1 MLEYLHAFNQGLIN
15 VLPYFTPHGTETFIY
30 MMIGMGIGFVVGIL
44 PGLGGA
50 TTLALMLP
58 FIYNMDPTTAF
69 AFLLGSNAVTATT
82 GDVTSVLFGV
92 PGEGICAATIV
103 DGHPMAKNG
112 EAGRALGAALMSS
125 LVGAVFGAF
134 ILALAIPIVSPLVL
148 SIGSAEFFMLAVLGV
163 TFVASLSG
171 DNVPKGLI
179 AGGLGLVLAMVGL
192 DPIESVPRFT
202 LEGLLG
208 EDNALFL
215 WDGVS
220 LVAVTVGLFA
230 IPEIIDLAVQ
240 GTSIAGTSQ
249 PGKLGGVMEGIKD
262 TFRHWKL
269 VLRCSAIGAY
279 IGLIPG
285 MGGGPAQ
292 WLAYAHAVQSS
303 PDKERFGKGA
313 VEGVLGPGAANNS
326 KEGGSLIPTLAFGVP
341 GSVSMAI
348 LLGAFIIQGIV
359 PGPDLLNPAKHL
371 TLTFSMVWI
380 IVITNIITVLICL
393 MFLNQLAKVTFVKGT
408 YLIPPILFLVYLG
421 GFAVKNSFGDML
433 LVLIFGAVGWFMV
446 KFDWQRPP
454 LLLGLVLGGIAENN
468 LFIAGRIYGYSWI
481 WHPGVLVIAAIIA
494 VGTLYPYVQARWR
507 RSRQSAEQSTPDP
520 MTAVVKTVP
529 VPLGTRIARAAFALF
544 IAGILGY
551 VVYQARFGFGAWEP
565 RAGLFPWVIGLP
577 SFILALFILIQEAM
591 RSTKKVKVEQ
601 FSFENMPEID
611 PLIERNRTISITAW
625 IVGFFLA
632 IWIIGFVP
640 ASAIATFLYLKLGA
654 RENWGMTLA
663 ITAGCWLFFFGVFD
677 YALQMPFPTGAI
689 FDWVRIDGEMVRNLW
704 AG

>member
-1 MLEYLHAFNQGLIN
+1 MFEYLHAFEQGLIN
-15 VLPYFTPHGTETFIY
+15 ILPFFTPHGTETFLY
-30 MMIGMGIGFVVGIL
+30 MMIGMGVGFVVGIL

-134 ILALAIPIVSPLVL
+134 LLALAIPIVSPLVL

-171 DNVPKGLI
+171 ENVPKGLV

-202 LEGLLG
+202 LEGLIG
-208 EDNALFL
+208 EDNSLFL

-240 GTSIAGTSQ
+240 GSSISRDSV
-249 PGKLGGVMEGIKD
+249 PGKLGGVMEGVKD

-269 VLRCSAIGAY
+269 VLRCSGIGAY

-292 WLAYAHAVQSS
+292 WLAYAHAVQTS
-303 PDKERFGKGA
+303 PHKERFGKGA

-371 TLTFSMVWI
+371 TLTMSFVWI
-380 IVITNIITVLICL
+380 IVVTNIITVAICFL
-393 MFLNQLAKVTFVKGT
+393 FLNQLAKVTFVKGT
-408 YLIPPILFLVYLG
+408 FLIPLLLLLIYLG

-433 LVLIFGAVGWFMV
+433 MVLIFGAIGWFMV

-468 LFIAGRIYGYSWI
+468 LFIASRIYGYGWLL
-481 WHPGVLVIAAIIA
+481 HPGVLVIGGIILL
-494 VGTLYPYVQARWR
+494 GTVYPYLQAVWKR
-507 RSRQSAEQSTPDP
+507 RGESTDSLDIAKKVEVDKIVEVPMLMRVSRA
-520 MTAVVKTVP
+520 
-529 VPLGTRIARAAFALF
+529 GFALVLV
-544 IAGILGY
+544 GILGY
-551 VVYQARFGFGAWEP
+551 VCYQAKFGFGSWEP
-565 RAGLFPWVIGLP
+565 RAALFPWVVGLP
-577 SFILALFILIQEAM
+577 SLILAGIILVQELM
-591 RSTKKVKVEQ
+591 RSTRTIKAVDLPSLE
-601 FSFENMPEID
+601 SEPEIE
-611 PLIERNRTISITAW
+611 PIVERQRTLAIAGW

-632 IWIIGFVP
+632 IWIFGFVP

-654 RENWGMTLA
+654 GERWPVTLT
-663 ITAGCWLFFFGVFD
+663 ITACCWLFFYGVFS
-677 YALQMPFPTGAI
+677 YALQLPFPTGEI
-689 FDWVRIDGEMVRNLW
+689 FSWLPASW
-704 AG
+704 AQSL

>member
-1 MLEYLHAFNQGLIN
+1 MEYLYAFNDGLIKI
-15 VLPYFTPHGTETFIY
+15 LPLSAQGTETFLY
-30 MMIGMGIGFVVGIL
+30 MMLGMAIGFVVGIL

-58 FIYNMDPTTAF
+58 FIYNMDPITAF

-82 GDVTSVLFGV
+82 GDITSVLFGV
-92 PGEGICAATIV
+92 PGEGITAATIV
-103 DGHPMAKNG
+103 DGHPMAKQG

-134 ILALAIPIVSPLVL
+134 MLALAIPIVAPLVL
-148 SIGSAEFFMLAVLGV
+148 SIGSAEFFMLALLGI

-171 DNVPKGLI
+171 ANVPKGLV

-202 LEGLLG
+202 LEGVWG
-208 EDNALFL
+208 DDNALFL
-215 WDGVS
+215 WDGIS
-220 LVAVTVGLFA
+220 LIPVTVGLFA
-230 IPEIIDLAVQ
+230 IPEIIDLAVK
-240 GTSIAGTSQ
+240 GTSIAGDKVPT
-249 PGKLGGVMEGIKD
+249 KLGGVMEGVKD

-303 PDKERFGKGA
+303 PGKERFGKGA

-371 TLTFSMVWI
+371 TLTMSFVWI
-380 IVITNIITVLICL
+380 IVITNIITVAICF
-393 MFLNQLAKVTFVKGT
+393 MFLNQLAKITFIKGT
-408 YLIPPILFLVYLG
+408 YLIPLLLLLIYLG
-421 GFAVKNSFGDML
+421 GFAVKNSFGDMMMVAL
-433 LVLIFGAVGWFMV
+433 FGAIGWFMV

-468 LFIAGRIYGYSWI
+468 LFIASRIYGFSWL
-481 WHPGVLVIAAIIA
+481 WHPGVLVIGAIILF
-494 VGTLYPYVQARWR
+494 GTLYPYL
-507 RSRQSAEQSTPDP
+507 QSWFKKRTASHDISEAGQNVVRTRVVP
-520 MTAVVKTVP
+520 MPLATRLTASV
-529 VPLGTRIARAAFALF
+529 FALL
-544 IAGILGY
+544 IVGIMSY
-551 VVYQARFGFGAWEP
+551 VVYESVYGFGAFEP
-565 RAGLFPWVIGLP
+565 RAGMFPWAVGVP
-577 SFILALFILIQEAM
+577 SLALAIYIFVKEALTAT
-591 RSTKKVKVEQ
+591 RKIKIGGLSQIVE
-601 FSFENMPEID
+601 EPEIE
-611 PLIERNRTISITAW
+611 PIVERQRTFAIGCW

-632 IWIIGFVP
+632 IWIVGFIP
-640 ASAIATFLYLKLGA
+640 ASAIATFLYLKFGA
-654 RENWGMTLA
+654 GERWPITLA
-663 ITAGCWLFFFGVFD
+663 ITAGCWLFFFALFD
-677 YALQMPFPTGAI
+677 YALQMPFPKGAL
-689 FDWVRIDGEMVRNLW
+689 FDWLPPTVANLPPNIL
-704 AG
+704 G